1 MKKFIAMSVVATGML
16 FAAGPIELGVVQSN
30 NVAGL
35 TTATNG
41 SAIKQGSIGIYGNSS
56 VTNPISPLPN
66 VASVNAM
73 AGVLISDGNSSIEQ
87 GTLEISDSQ
96 VAIAKTEIN
105 GMAAG
110 ALATGNS
117 EVSQGKWKIVD
128 VHGTSAISSIGQ
140 TNLMVAL
147 ASATNGSKITQGN
160 IEVGSV
166 DDATITVAAVPVIGG
181 NKMVSAVV
189 ADGGSQVD
197 QGSITICGNTH
208 LAQCGN

>member
-1 MKKFIAMSVVATGML
+1 MKKIIALSIIATGML

-30 NVAGL
+30 NVAGI

-41 SAIKQGSIGIYGNSS
+41 SAIKQGSIEVYGNSA
-56 VTNPISPLPN
+56 VYNHGAPLPN
-66 VASVNAM
+66 VASINALGGIIT
-73 AGVLISDGNSSIEQ
+73 ADGNSTIEQ
-87 GTLEISDSQ
+87 GTVQISDSQ
-96 VAIAKTEIN
+96 VAITKVEAN

-110 ALATGNS
+110 AISTNNS
-117 EVSQGKWKIVD
+117 EISQGKWKIVD
-128 VHGTSAISSIGQ
+128 VHGTSSVTNVGQ

-147 ASATNGSKITQGN
+147 ASASNDSKITQGN

-166 DDATITVAAVPVIGG
+166 DDATIVVAGIPGIG
-181 NKMVSAVV
+181 NNLAAAVV
-189 ADGGSQVD
+189 ADSGSNIN